1 MYDPGVWESG
11 HRCLARFQNLY
22 GQVTAKCPPFFPF
35 QMVVSTTLIIFLS
48 LYVVTYLS
56 SATES
61 REAASKKSLPDMIVY
76 QEILDL
82 EPNVVT
88 R

>member
-1 MYDPGVWESG
+1 MSPILSLSNGS
-11 HRCLARFQNLY
+11 LY
-22 GQVTAKCPPFFPF
+22 YTYHILV
-35 QMVVSTTLIIFLS
+35 LS